1 MVTGRSHL
9 SMIVGRNLFIV
20 ILVFVLMVFT
30 AGLTWTHPTTS
41 LAHLLFRDVCCRGC
55 AFVEDLPSNKTAP
68 H

>member
-30 AGLTWTHPTTS
+30 AGLT
-41 LAHLLFRDVCCRGC
+41 
-55 AFVEDLPSNKTAP
+55 
-68 H
+68 